1 MKSKILL
8 QIVVLLVVTVN
19 AQAEMRFADMMM
31 TLSGQKEFVV
41 AEVPDRA
48 ALLNVKTMEEA
59 SSIGRAQTYAKMLS
73 HDAMQRSSAE
83 LNQIMQ
89 LAQKKKTTIVIVP
102 GLFGE
107 FIETRAFEEVFAR
120 NSSEKTKW
128 QNMVQNK
135 MMIDD
140 QYNLEK
146 NAFQK
151 SRLFDLIDVASVDDK
166 KGNALLKLVILKT
179 ATGSLESIGSGEE
192 KARIFNRRLQMFIN
206 LNKEENVVLLGYSR
220 GTPLALEMI
229 AQAQAQ
235 KMTYL
240 SKVKAVV
247 AYAGVIL
254 GSSLADLTDDVS
266 TPSGRQFLAVKKL
279 LADLQT
285 SDTIF
290 DRAWRGP
297 QNALAIAQFTGS
309 LAESTDFDPNAF
321 LNTTVSGDFESTA
334 KLISKVLRNLTAMS
348 VTDFNGHVVRV
359 RKFISSV
366 LASVDDLKTKNRI
379 NWFKTHTLPKN
390 LKYFSISA
398 AMVDPAKSLQEK
410 QIFEKNIG
418 YNATLDDESLQG
430 NRRTYEKAT
439 GFGMND
445 SQVAIH
451 QSTFLPKLIE
461 SLNPQNA
468 NLNTEALALMQT
480 HHWGVSLRT
489 VNAMRNGRVNPF
501 PRENALLALAAYL
514 NQ

>member
-1 MKSKILL
+1 MKSTVLL
-8 QIVVLLVVTVN
+8 QIIVLLAVTIN
-19 AQAEMRFADMMM
+19 AKAEMRFADMMM

-59 SSIGRAQTYAKMLS
+59 SSIGRSQTYAKMLS
-73 HDAMQRSSAE
+73 HDAMQRSSAD

-89 LAQKKKTTIVIVP
+89 LVQKKKTTIVIVP

-128 QNMVQNK
+128 QKMVQNK
-135 MMIDD
+135 MMVDD

-146 NAFQK
+146 DAFQK
-151 SRLFDLIDVASVDDK
+151 ARLADLIDVASIDDK

-192 KARIFNRRLQMFIN
+192 KAQIFNRRLQMFIN

-229 AQAQAQ
+229 AQAQEK
-235 KMTYL
+235 KMPYL

-254 GSSLADLTDDVS
+254 GSSLADVTDDPNS
-266 TPSGRQFLAVKKL
+266 ASGRQFVAVKKL

-285 SDTIF
+285 SDSVF
-290 DRAWRGP
+290 DRTWKGP
-297 QNALAIAQFTGS
+297 QNAFAIGEFFAS
-309 LAESTDFDPNAF
+309 LARTSDFDPNSF
-321 LNTTVSGDFESTA
+321 LNTARSGDFQSASMLIA
-334 KLISKVLRNLTAMS
+334 KILRDLTAMS

-359 RKFISSV
+359 RKFVSSI
-366 LASVDDLKTKNRI
+366 LASVEDLKTKNRI

-410 QIFEKNIG
+410 KIFEKNIG

-430 NRRTYEKAT
+430 NRRAYEKAT
-439 GFGMND
+439 GFAMND

-489 VNAMRNGRVNPF
+489 VNVMRDGRVNPF
-501 PRENALLALAAYL
+501 PRENALLALTAYL